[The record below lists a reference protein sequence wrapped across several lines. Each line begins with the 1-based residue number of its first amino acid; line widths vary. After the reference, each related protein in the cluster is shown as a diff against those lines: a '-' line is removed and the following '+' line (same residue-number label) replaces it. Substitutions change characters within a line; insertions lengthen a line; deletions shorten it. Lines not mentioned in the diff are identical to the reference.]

1 MGREQE
7 TVRAVVEIAGQ
18 GGWTPAPVALAWL
31 RGRPG
36 TIVPII
42 GASTESRLSD
52 NLACLGTRLDAGA
65 VERVDA
71 VSAVPLGFPHDF
83 LREREITRNA
93 YGDRWQDIEGGRS
106 AAGRTVD
113 GSPY

>member
-1 MGREQE
+1 M
-7 TVRAVVEIAGQ
+7 
-18 GGWTPAPVALAWL
+18 
-31 RGRPG
+31 
-36 TIVPII
+36 
-42 GASTESRLSD
+42 
-52 NLACLGTRLDAGA
+52 
-65 VERVDA
+65 
-71 VSAVPLGFPHDF
+71 SAVPLGFPHDF